1 MKTAKE
7 YKGIAKSNLKGS
19 YWNAFLVSLIV
30 TGLTTAIAAIPVIGT
45 IASVLATP
53 FLLIG
58 MFAWFIALS
67 AGETKPF
74 GILFEAGKTNYVKA
88 LCTYL
93 LQTLY
98 LALWSLLFVIPG
110 LVKSYSYAMAMYL
123 RAKKPELGANEAIT
137 LSREIMNGRKWKLFC
152 LHFSFIGWFIL
163 CILTF
168 GLGFIFLKP
177 YIDAANV
184 TFYEDA
190 YKAHFGAEVAAQP
203 VSSPVETTEA

>member
-58 MFAWFIALS
+58 MFAWFIGLS
-67 AGETKPF
+67 AGEVKPF

-93 LQTLY
+93 LQALY

-110 LVKSYSYAMAMYL
+110 LVKSYSYTMAMYL
-123 RAKKPELGANEAIT
+123 RTKKPELGANEAIT

-177 YIDAANV
+177 YIDATNV

-190 YKAHFGAEVAAQP
+190 YKAYFGAEAPAQP
-203 VSSPVETTEA
+203 ESASVETTEV